1 MSDMLEKLLG
11 VEKTA
16 AGIVADA
23 EAEAGRLTSQARVE
37 AQKRHSDTL
46 KKKAA
51 ENEAAL
57 DAERVRLAAERET
70 RNLEER
76 EKLSRLP
83 ADTAAF
89 RAAVRSFIDTKGR
102 E

>member
-23 EAEAGRLTSQARVE
+23 EAEAVRRTSQARSE
-37 AQKRHSDTL
+37 AQKRHTELL
-46 KKKAA
+46 KKKAT
-51 ENEAAL
+51 ENETAL
-57 DAERVRLAAERET
+57 AAERVRLDAQRES
-70 RNLEER
+70 RNRDER

-83 ADTAAF
+83 ADPAAF
-89 RAAVRSFIDTKGR
+89 RAVVRSFIDKGR

>member
-16 AGIVADA
+16 AGLVA
-23 EAEAGRLTSQARVE
+23 EAEAEAAHRTSQARIE
-37 AQKRHSDTL
+37 SQKRHTDLL

-51 ENEAAL
+51 ENEAVL
-57 DAERVRLAAERET
+57 EAERARLAAERES
-70 RNLEER
+70 RNREER
-76 EKLSRLP
+76 QKLSRLP

-89 RAAVRSFIDTKGR
+89 RKAVKSFIEKGR

>member
-16 AGIVADA
+16 AGIVA
-23 EAEAGRLTSQARVE
+23 EAEADAGRRTSQARAE
-37 AQKRHSDTL
+37 AQKRHLDLL

-51 ENEAAL
+51 DNEAAL
-57 DAERVRLAAERET
+57 AAERSRLEAQRES
-70 RNLEER
+70 RNREER

-83 ADTAAF
+83 ANTAAF
-89 RAAVRSFIDTKGR
+89 RDAVRSFVDKGR

>member
-16 AGIVADA
+16 AALVA
-23 EAEAGRLTSQARVE
+23 EAEEAAGRRTSEARLE
-37 AQKRHSDTL
+37 TQRRHTELL

-51 ENEAAL
+51 ENAAVL
-57 DAERVRLAAERET
+57 DAERARLAAERAS
-70 RNLEER
+70 RNAEER
-76 EKLSRLP
+76 ERLSRLP
-83 ADTAAF
+83 ADTKGF
-89 RAAVRSFIDTKGR
+89 RAAVRSFMDKER